1 MVPPKYNFYIGE
13 LKENFATR
21 PGRIS
26 TAGIYEENSNYRS
39 SQIVPVPDSRLIYIV
54 NKPIYSSTARIVYY
68 DIDNNFIAFNHL
80 AKGLNKITR
89 ANAVSYAITYQYNDG
104 AFTNDYFLAELEPV
118 IPHYKALSKKYAK
131 ENGQE
136 FFRTSLDGKVTLF
149 GQDYELINNGTIESK
164 FIFCI
169 NKLSDTTE
177 NLYYAAIFSKTDCKF
192 DHVKKSCEL
201 SNLTTADQYV
211 NVLNKYEDTYDLI
224 KLAPATT
231 SVNITKRCAVQIYIL
246 GGSTISTFFN
256 GTYVEE
262 DVDNVIDNDTALRY
276 TYHFALINVF
286 SELHSAAVPGYA
298 NSDGEYVESEGT
310 WSNIYGYTLKLE
322 KVATAGDHFDGDY
335 AVDTIYNINTGD
347 SLYNQKVVGDGETS
361 NVVFNYDTYAL
372 RLFRRSGTLTVLAES
387 TILFHIP
394 DLNNIY
400 FSVTFGSITMKMS
413 GSDSTYKLTD
423 ILTYWVYQRLL
434 CDVNSV
440 LGVAT
445 SNIPYND
452 IVSSSSNYS
461 KVVGLE
467 DNILG
472 NIYHTNYTVIEPTK
486 YGKNDIGMYFTDDFL
501 PSIIGVSRLLPVCRS
516 YWGNT
521 SIWFAYNESM
531 WNAIETI
538 ARKLY
543 TLKDAYAIS
552 AVIKT
557 LLAEID
563 PSIRHEA
570 TSEYSNF
577 LYGSTSINNVGFR
590 LFITPKSNILKGEY
604 DQAAQK
610 AEITLKDLME
620 MLANCYQCY
629 WYIDD
634 NNRFIIE
641 HIYYFNNNLSYT
653 TQNSYQIDLTKLKDA
668 FNKKV
673 SEKFQQE
680 IEYSKSDLPKRY
692 EFGWMDEATELF
704 DSVNLDINSNYVQQ
718 DKTED
723 ITISQ
728 FSSDIDFML
737 YDPDNFSEDG
747 FTLLAAISS
756 NSIYNVPIV
765 SVTVL
770 DYKGRS
776 YATTVQ
782 NWYASWSYLA
792 QRMYAYNMPAQNG
805 NINTLGP
812 LRAVDLIRSMAQDI
826 EFQSEEDPDSLQLIR
841 TSFGNGKIDEMSIN
855 IDTRLVKATLKYKP
869 S

>member
-1 MVPPKYNFYIGE
+1 MKCPKYNFYIGK
-13 LKENFATR
+13 LKSNFAVRLGYYNGSTFVEDNTR
-21 PGRIS
+21 RASVITALPESKRLFILVNPQS
-26 TAGIYEENSNYRS
+26 TNATVNYFNAANTALSIATIEKGIMFASVMTAEN
-39 SQIVPVPDSRLIYIV
+39 
-54 NKPIYSSTARIVYY
+54 
-68 DIDNNFIAFNHL
+68 
-80 AKGLNKITR
+80 
-89 ANAVSYAITYQYNDG
+89 YAIQYRADDK
-104 AFTNDYFLAELEPV
+104 AFTNDYFIAELQE
-118 IPHYKALSKKYAK
+118 ITPHYKSLSKKYAK
-131 ENGQE
+131 ESSQE
-136 FFRTSLDGKVTLF
+136 FFRTSLDGKISLI
-149 GQDYELINNGTIESK
+149 GDDYEIIKAASIEDK

-169 NKLSDTTE
+169 EKNSDSGAS
-177 NLYYAAIFSKTDCKF
+177 LYYAAIFSKTDCKF

-231 SVNITKRCAVQIYIL
+231 SVNITKRCAIQIYIL

-262 DVDNVIDNDTALRY
+262 DVDNVIDSDTELRQ
-276 TYHFALINVF
+276 TYHFALINAF

-310 WSNIYGYTLKLE
+310 WSNIYGYILKLE

-335 AVDTIYNINTGD
+335 AVNTIYNINTGE
-347 SLYNQKVVGDGETS
+347 SLSNQKVVGDGETS

-372 RLFRRSGTLTVLAES
+372 RLFKNSSASTVLAES
-387 TILFHIP
+387 TILFRIP

-400 FSVTFGSITMKMS
+400 ISVTFESITMKMS
-413 GSDSTYKLTD
+413 DSDSTYELTD

-434 CDVNSV
+434 CDVDSV

-445 SNIPYND
+445 SDIPNND

-467 DNILG
+467 DNVLG
-472 NIYHTNYTVIEPTK
+472 NIYHTNYTVIESTK

-531 WNAIETI
+531 WNAIEAS
-538 ARKLY
+538 ARKIY

-563 PSIRHEA
+563 PSIQHEA

-680 IEYSKSDLPKRY
+680 IEYNKSDLPKRY

-776 YATTVQ
+776 YKTTVQ

-812 LRAVDLIRSMAQDI
+812 LRAVDLIRSMTQDI

-841 TSFGNGKIDEMSIN
+841 TSFGNGKINEMSIN

>member
-1 MVPPKYNFYIGE
+1 MKCPKYNFYIGK
-13 LKENFATR
+13 LKSNFAVRLGYYNGSTFVEDNTR
-21 PGRIS
+21 RASVI
-26 TAGIYEENSNYRS
+26 TALPESKRLFILVNPQSANATVNYFNAANTAVGNAAIKKGIMFASVMSAENYAI
-39 SQIVPVPDSRLIYIV
+39 QY
-54 NKPIYSSTARIVYY
+54 
-68 DIDNNFIAFNHL
+68 
-80 AKGLNKITR
+80 R
-89 ANAVSYAITYQYNDG
+89 ANDK
-104 AFTNDYFLAELEPV
+104 AFANDYFIAELQK
-118 IPHYKALSKKYAK
+118 ITPHYKSLSKKYAK
-131 ENGQE
+131 ESSQE
-136 FFRTSLDGKVTLF
+136 FFRTSLDGKISLI
-149 GQDYELINNGTIESK
+149 GDDYEVIKAASIEDK
-164 FIFCI
+164 FVFCI
-169 NKLSDTTE
+169 EKNSDSGTS
-177 NLYYAAIFSKTDCKF
+177 LYYAAIFSKTDCKF
-192 DHVKKSCEL
+192 GHVKKSCEL

-224 KLAPATT
+224 KLAPAIT

-262 DVDNVIDNDTALRY
+262 DVDNVIDSDTELRQ
-276 TYHFALINVF
+276 TYHFALINVY
-286 SELHSAAVPGYA
+286 SELHSAAAPGYA

-310 WSNIYGYTLKLE
+310 WSNSYGYTLKLE

-335 AVDTIYNINTGD
+335 AVDTIYNINTGE
-347 SLYNQKVVGDGETS
+347 SLYNQKVVGSGETS

-413 GSDSTYKLTD
+413 DSDSTYKLTD

-434 CDVNSV
+434 CDVDSV

-445 SNIPYND
+445 SDIPNND

-467 DNILG
+467 DNVLG

-531 WNAIETI
+531 WNTIETT
-538 ARKLY
+538 ARKTY

-563 PSIRHEA
+563 PSIQHEA

-668 FNKKV
+668 FNKRV
-673 SEKFQQE
+673 SGKFQQE

-792 QRMYAYNMPAQNG
+792 QRMYSYNMPAQNG

-812 LRAVDLIRSMAQDI
+812 LSAVDLIRSMAQDI
-826 EFQSEEDPDSLQLIR
+826 EFQSEEDPDSLQLIH